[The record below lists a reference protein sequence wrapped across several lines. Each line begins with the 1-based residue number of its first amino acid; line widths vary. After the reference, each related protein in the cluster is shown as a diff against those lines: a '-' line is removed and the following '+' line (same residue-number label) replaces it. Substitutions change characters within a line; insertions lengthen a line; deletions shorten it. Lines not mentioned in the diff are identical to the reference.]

1 MIRKFKNHKY
11 PILIGSL
18 FVSFFLLFVV
28 SCTKNDYTQI
38 EDPAYLRVF
47 NSLNYNITIETMDH
61 NYPYLCMIV
70 NPKFDESGMPIG
82 GEIIGDNLDKRNI
95 YAPPYPTHVGN
106 STTVHNPEY
115 PGKENVLVGP
125 ILNGFDLSSW
135 AQIPSGKKRFLFMFR
150 PKNSTP
156 FFELDDKL
164 KRMVLLDTTLELKSK
179 EVYTMNI
186 LQKDFG
192 KKKYD
197 VILRQENFHKQA
209 FSDSLVYV
217 NFYNYSSNGFF
228 EAPAS
233 LKNITS
239 AMGLLREGIKD
250 DLNIYL
256 SLYRDTTDL
265 NRSPVYRNYRSVYL
279 GNVKRN
285 LENNNPAEYYSFPV
299 WADTSANGIHTNTW
313 QRLEFLSPGLDIS
326 SHPYAFLSSS
336 GNNHGNYFTAN
347 FIKNGDVVIHA
358 SAHYSNGIIL
368 PSLLINIHSGEHN
381 PKTFASVN
389 TLEIINNLLYLTTIQ
404 RKYPAPKY

>member
-1 MIRKFKNHKY
+1 
-11 PILIGSL
+11 
-18 FVSFFLLFVV
+18 
-28 SCTKNDYTQI
+28 
-38 EDPAYLRVF
+38 
-47 NSLNYNITIETMDH
+47 MDH
-61 NYPYLCMIV
+61 TYPYLCMIV

-82 GEIIGDNLDKRNI
+82 GEIIGDNIDKRNI

-228 EAPAS
+228 EAPKA
-233 LKNITS
+233 LKNINEK
-239 AMGLLREGIKD
+239 MGMLKDGIKD

-265 NRSPVYRNYRSVYL
+265 NRSPIYRNYRSVFL

-285 LENNNPAEYYSFPV
+285 LENNNPAVYYNFPV
-299 WADTSANGIHTNTW
+299 WADTSANGIYTNTW
-313 QRLEFLSPGLDIS
+313 QRLEFLLPGMDIS

-336 GNNHGNYFTAN
+336 GNSHGNYFTAN

-358 SAHYSNGIIL
+358 SAHYANGIVL
-368 PSLLINIHSGEHN
+368 PNLLINIHSGEHN